1 LPIRTHPSRS
11 FYIGLLALALIFY
24 VLFIARTGFKIG
36 EEVYFT
42 LVDDAMISMR
52 YARNLA
58 AGHGIVWNAGES
70 PIQGYTNLGWML
82 TMALLHL
89 WGLPASKISLAV
101 MATSALL
108 LLLNILAVRRIAEH
122 LSPDSWIA
130 PALSA
135 TLVAFYFPLVYWS
148 LRGLEVGILSLLV
161 NLATLLTLR
170 MTNGF
175 TWKSTLLFSL
185 LAIAALCIR
194 LDATPQLFILTA
206 VIGVYGVSRKKRLH
220 VVCIVLALAVV
231 FLSLY
236 VFQTAYFGEFLPNT
250 YYLKVTGLPF
260 PERLQ
265 RGWEVFARVALGD
278 LGFSMAVVAGGLLL
292 YKDTATPKTLLLLAL
307 FAVQCAYSIYV
318 GGDSSEYDVGG
329 ANRFITQ
336 GVPFLFVMFGIMV
349 DRLLR
354 DLQSLKPS
362 VVRQLDRTSLPLFL
376 FLSLAALFIISGQ
389 QWLVWGLQN
398 APVLESDILRVK
410 VGVLIQQSTD
420 ESTTVAVH
428 AAGQIS
434 YFSKRKAI
442 DLLGKNDAV
451 IAKGPRVWGSQPGH
465 NKWNYEYSILQL
477 QPDVV
482 ADEWLFSRDFMAAH
496 TDEYERL
503 PNGIW
508 IKKAS
513 TLVDRDSLSQDYR

>member
-1 LPIRTHPSRS
+1 
-11 FYIGLLALALIFY
+11 
-24 VLFIARTGFKIG
+24 
-36 EEVYFT
+36 
-42 LVDDAMISMR
+42 
-52 YARNLA
+52 
-58 AGHGIVWNAGES
+58 
-70 PIQGYTNLGWML
+70 
-82 TMALLHL
+82 
-89 WGLPASKISLAV
+89 
-101 MATSALL
+101 
-108 LLLNILAVRRIAEH
+108 
-122 LSPDSWIA
+122 
-130 PALSA
+130 
-135 TLVAFYFPLVYWS
+135 
-148 LRGLEVGILSLLV
+148 
-161 NLATLLTLR
+161 
-170 MTNGF
+170 
-175 TWKSTLLFSL
+175 
-185 LAIAALCIR
+185 
-194 LDATPQLFILTA
+194 
-206 VIGVYGVSRKKRLH
+206 
-220 VVCIVLALAVV
+220 
-231 FLSLY
+231 
-236 VFQTAYFGEFLPNT
+236 
-250 YYLKVTGLPF
+250 
-260 PERLQ
+260 
-265 RGWEVFARVALGD
+265 
-278 LGFSMAVVAGGLLL
+278 VVAGGLLL